1 MVSPI
6 NYIREMDRQRFARD
20 DRFYKKYLYF
30 FELRI
35 PPDEA
40 NGIGAFWFPLAIPPE
55 SYSMETPF
63 SVDKTQTQGGGL
75 YVEEDGIVQRTI
87 RLSGTTGFYP
97 RRLPDTTATPL
108 TGRSPEKKSF
118 SRQLQTNILHKI
130 SGQRHFHYL
139 EDAVFNTY
147 GDLKR
152 DPATAEKT
160 QLFFHNLK
168 DEQSWVVVPEVFS
181 LKREARVLYR
191 YDIQL
196 AVVGPA
202 TDVLVDFSEDKT
214 LFDEIN
220 DAAAT
225 VQRGIDLAQGAL
237 TDATAIAS
245 EIEGSIKNV
254 AGIIDN
260 VGTILTAAS
269 DFVSGVS
276 DIIQTPF
283 AFVTATADLIDEAIN
298 VALTTI
304 DAVEDAKALPDNAI
318 QYFRRMT
325 DGLDQIGMHPHL
337 FTLRVNR
344 LLEWLKQQSELALT
358 VSAERL
364 AEAEEGS
371 SPTTLQETENL
382 GTRLTPGDAQSA
394 QATLRTGRAIN
405 EYTSTRDYALAEGD
419 TLVSLAARF
428 LGDARLWTH
437 IASVNNLKPPYVTQ
451 QAGEDLTSERS
462 PFSGALGVGNKILLP
477 GYDKPPEALPLLP
490 TLGVRSEESAENH
503 LLGVDV
509 ALEVSGGR
517 PGAPR
522 YTIAVDTDKGSNG
535 PKLVEGVENLSQG
548 MLLRLSIEQGTDV
561 LFKQVGLGRIV
572 GTKFI
577 LTDQEAA
584 RSKMIESLTQDS
596 RIASVR
602 KIDFSDSAN
611 DALVAD
617 IEAEV
622 RGYTTQ
628 ADVKVT
634 L

>member
-6 NYIREMDRQRFARD
+6 DVVRETERQTFARD

-30 FELRI
+30 FELRM
-35 PPDEA
+35 PTLVFGP
-40 NGIGAFWFPLAIPPE
+40 GVFWFPLALPPDA
-55 SYSMETPF
+55 YSMDTPF

-75 YVEEDGIVQRTI
+75 YVEEQGIVQRTI
-87 RLSGTTGFYP
+87 KLSGTTGFQP

-108 TGRSPEKKSF
+108 TADTPERRSF

-160 QLFFHNLK
+160 LLIFHNLK
-168 DEQSWVVVPEVFS
+168 DEQSWIVVPDVFS

-191 YDIQL
+191 YDIQMT
-196 AVVGPA
+196 VVGPA
-202 TDVLVDFSEDKT
+202 WEHLVDVSEDKT

-225 VQRGIDLAQGAL
+225 VQRGIDMAQGAL
-237 TDATAIAS
+237 TDATAIAAD
-245 EIEGSIKNV
+245 IEGSIKNV
-254 AGIIDN
+254 AGILGS
-260 VGTILTAAS
+260 VSTILDAAS
-269 DFVSGVS
+269 DFVSGVT
-276 DIIQTPF
+276 DIIETPF
-283 AFVTATADLIDEAIN
+283 AFVAETANIIDSAID
-298 VALTTI
+298 VALTVI
-304 DAVEDAKALPDNAI
+304 DSVEDVKQLPDNAI
-318 QYFRRMT
+318 QYFRRMA
-325 DGLDQIGMHPHL
+325 DGLDHIGMHPHV
-337 FTLRVNR
+337 FRLRANR
-344 LLEWLKQQSELALT
+344 VLENLKRQSELSLS

-364 AEAEEGS
+364 KAAAEGT
-371 SPTTLQETENL
+371 SPTTLQETDNL
-382 GTRLTPGDAQSA
+382 GTSLTPGDAQSA
-394 QATLRTGRAIN
+394 EATLRSGRAIN
-405 EYTSTRDYALAEGD
+405 AYTGTKEYALAEGD

-437 IASVNNLKPPYVTQ
+437 IAAVNNLKPPYVTQ
-451 QAGEDLTSERS
+451 QAATDLTTERS

-477 GYDKPPEALPLLP
+477 TYDKPPEKLPVLP
-490 TLGVRSEESAENH
+490 TLGTQLEESAENH

-509 ALEVSGGR
+509 ALKAVGGR

-522 YTIAVDTDKGSNG
+522 YTIAIDTDGGSGG
-535 PKLVEGVENLSQG
+535 PKLVEGIDNLAQG
-548 MLLRLSIEQGTDV
+548 MTLRLAITQGTDV
-561 LFKQVGLGRIV
+561 LFKQLGLGRIV

-584 RSKMIESLTQDS
+584 RAKMIESLTQDS

-602 KIDFSDSAN
+602 KIDFSGSTG
-611 DALVAD
+611 DALVPD

-622 RGYTTQ
+622 RGFTRQ
-628 ADVKVT
+628 ANVKVT

>member
-6 NYIREMDRQRFARD
+6 DVVKEMDRQRFARD
-20 DRFYKKYLYF
+20 DRFYKRYLYF
-30 FELRI
+30 FELRL
-35 PPDEA
+35 PRSVFAP
-40 NGIGAFWFPLAIPPE
+40 GAFWFPLALPPDA
-55 SYSMETPF
+55 YSMETPF

-75 YVEEDGIVQRTI
+75 YVEEQGIVQRMI
-87 RLSGTTGFYP
+87 RLSGTTGFQP
-97 RRLPDTTATPL
+97 RRLPGTTATPL
-108 TGRSPEKKSF
+108 TAGSSERRSF

-152 DPATAEKT
+152 DPATAEET
-160 QLFFHNLK
+160 RMLFHNLK
-168 DEQSWVVVPEVFS
+168 DEQSWIVVPDHFS

-196 AVVGPA
+196 TVVGPSF
-202 TDVLVDFSEDKT
+202 DDLKDFSEDKS

-225 VQRGIDLAQGAL
+225 VQRGIDLAQGAV
-237 TDATAIAS
+237 TDATAIAA

-254 AGIIDN
+254 AGILGN
-260 VGTILTAAS
+260 VSSILDAAS
-269 DFVSGVS
+269 DFVSGVT
-276 DIIQTPF
+276 DIIETPY
-283 AFVTATADLIDEAIN
+283 AFVAETANVIESAID
-298 VALTTI
+298 VALTVI
-304 DAVEDAKALPDNAI
+304 DSVEDVKRLPDNAV

-337 FTLRVNR
+337 FALIVNR
-344 LLEWLKQQSELALT
+344 QLEQLKRQSELALN

-364 AEAEEGS
+364 ETAAEGS
-371 SPTTLQETENL
+371 SPTTLQETANL
-382 GTRLTPGDAQSA
+382 GTQLTPGDAQSA
-394 QATLRTGRAIN
+394 ESVLRSGRAIN
-405 EYTSTRDYALAEGD
+405 EYTGTTEYALAEGD

-437 IASVNNLKPPYVTQ
+437 IAAVNNLKPPYVLQ
-451 QAGEDLTSERS
+451 QASADLTTEES
-462 PFSGALGVGNKILLP
+462 PFPGALGLGNKILIP
-477 GYDKPPEALPLLP
+477 TYDKPPERLPVLP
-490 TLGVRSEESAENH
+490 TLGTRAEESAENH

-509 ALEVSGGR
+509 ALKVVGGR

-522 YTIAVDTDKGSNG
+522 YTIAVDTDAGSDG
-535 PKLVEGVENLSQG
+535 PKVVSGVDNLAQG
-548 MLLRLSIEQGTDV
+548 MTLRLAIEEGSDV
-561 LFKQVGLGRIV
+561 LFRQVGLGRIV

-584 RSKMIESLTQDS
+584 RAKIIESLTQDS

-602 KIDFSDSAN
+602 KIDFSESTG
-611 DALVAD
+611 DALVTD

-622 RGYTTQ
+622 RGFTSQ
-628 ADVKVT
+628 ANVKVT